1 MHSYICFAIAYD
13 FNNIQYVTLCKLS
26 TSPLTVN
33 LKMFCIQLAKYSNYT
48 IIVQYTCWSITS
60 HTTSRLNV
68 IKLCNK
74 HRGVLIYLD
83 RQVSSLAIYIV
94 LVLIHG
100 YYI

>member
-1 MHSYICFAIAYD
+1 
-13 FNNIQYVTLCKLS
+13 
-26 TSPLTVN
+26 
-33 LKMFCIQLAKYSNYT
+33 MFCTQQTKYGNYT
-48 IIVQYTCWSITS
+48 LIFQYTCWSITS
-60 HTTSRLNV
+60 HTISCLNV